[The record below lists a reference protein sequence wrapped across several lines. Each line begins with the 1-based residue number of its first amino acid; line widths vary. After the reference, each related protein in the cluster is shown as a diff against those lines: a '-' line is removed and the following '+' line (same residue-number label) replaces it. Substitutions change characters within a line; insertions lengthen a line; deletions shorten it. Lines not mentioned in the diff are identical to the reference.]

1 MTQTVARPRE
11 PRIDRPAASEPPL
24 LDDGDDVGRAAR
36 IHRDV
41 GLGLGVALGALQRVA
56 GDALDEAGGLE
67 DRRGR
72 RRTLRSDRVGGSRPS
87 RRHPCLAREIGREG
101 ALAGHRRR
109 RRGLGGGDPEGQD
122 REREAESGGHRTA
135 QQTEHREDQ
144 DQDDPAPCPRVV
156 S

>member
-1 MTQTVARPRE
+1 
-11 PRIDRPAASEPPL
+11 
-24 LDDGDDVGRAAR
+24 
-36 IHRDV
+36 
-41 GLGLGVALGALQRVA
+41 
-56 GDALDEAGGLE
+56 EAGGLE

-135 QQTEHREDQ
+135 QQTEHRETPWVGGWGLPSLSSAEGTRQ
-144 DQDDPAPCPRVV
+144 D
-156 S
+156 